1 MFLSVL
7 LGLDEEYFN
16 NIEKEEISLYND
28 MDNCNDLIY
37 RKNIIRE
44 LIKIT
49 NARIIRQHDLCFNHA
64 LRMSIV
70 MTENEYGKNNSYKD
84 LLTQSIDYEINLL
97 ENECIAF
104 GLVVYADTL
113 VKSLDRFLA
122 LVKTFNR
129 QNDEVYMKYIEGID
143 TDTIYDNRMEFHKK
157 FIENIVFDEDDY
169 LNDFDEFF
177 QSLSDI
183 DQTILNEKFG
193 LNGGECQS
201 MKDVAIKLNVT
212 REEIRHAVIRFKRKY
227 MKKYH

>member
-1 MFLSVL
+1 MIHLAFFYLTIF
-7 LGLDEEYFN
+7 YFRC
-16 NIEKEEISLYND
+16 ILYKKMVIKMND
-28 MDNCNDLIY
+28 N
-37 RKNIIRE
+37 R
-44 LIKIT
+44 
-49 NARIIRQHDLCFNHA
+49 
-64 LRMSIV
+64 
-70 MTENEYGKNNSYKD
+70 
-84 LLTQSIDYEINLL
+84 
-97 ENECIAF
+97 
-104 GLVVYADTL
+104 
-113 VKSLDRFLA
+113 
-122 LVKTFNR
+122 FNR

-201 MKDVAIKLNVT
+201 MKDVALKLNVT
-212 REEIRHAVIRFKRKY
+212 REEIRRAVIRFKRKY

>member
-1 MFLSVL
+1 M
-7 LGLDEEYFN
+7 
-16 NIEKEEISLYND
+16 
-28 MDNCNDLIY
+28 
-37 RKNIIRE
+37 
-44 LIKIT
+44 
-49 NARIIRQHDLCFNHA
+49 
-64 LRMSIV
+64 
-70 MTENEYGKNNSYKD
+70 
-84 LLTQSIDYEINLL
+84 LTQSIDYEINLL

-201 MKDVAIKLNVT
+201 MKDVALKLNVT
-212 REEIRHAVIRFKRKY
+212 REEIRRAVIRFKRKY